1 MLDRD
6 NAKNTYPILVT
17 RDEDTFNNSQAQ
29 ASEMPFASTFAPAN
43 PNTHQHTHQPYSPS
57 VLWAGGDNLL
67 TVATAF
73 FTGRKRAIE
82 DNDQDNDM
90 EAQVQAQGCDF
101 VTTNLSA
108 YLDGE
113 LDSAQTRLV
122 GSHLGKCPRCSEILE
137 SLSDVDETIQREWRD
152 SAPLP
157 SSFHFEQAIDDI
169 MAALPSVPV
178 EAVAFAAHRVHARAR
193 WMRFAT
199 GIAGLVAILTSL
211 WSSYWLG
218 YTNGR
223 RSLSTPGS
231 VFINPFRVNPSQPLS
246 PAPARTVSLSQPV
259 LRLTPALFLLPSHPI
274 ARLHSTRLSLHA
286 PPSPFSRSVLLTRAA
301 ICP

>member
-6 NAKNTYPILVT
+6 NATNASRLFVT
-17 RDEDTFNNSQAQ
+17 HDEDTYNNPQAQ
-29 ASEMPFASTFAPAN
+29 ASEMPFASPFASAN
-43 PNTHQHTHQPYSPS
+43 LNTHQPYSPS
-57 VLWAGGDNLL
+57 VLLAGGDNLL

-73 FTGRKRAIE
+73 FTGRKRAARE
-82 DNDQDNDM
+82 NDQDNDM

-157 SSFHFEQAIDDI
+157 SSFRFEQAVDDI
-169 MAALPSVPV
+169 MTALPSVPV
-178 EAVAFAAHRVHARAR
+178 EAVAFAAHRVHARTR

-223 RSLSTPGS
+223 RSLSMPGS
-231 VFINPFRVNPSQPLS
+231 VFSNPFRYNPSKPLS
-246 PAPARTVSLSQPV
+246 PVPAKTVSLSQPI
-259 LRLTPALFLLPSHPI
+259 LRLTPASFLLPLYPA
-274 ARLHSTRLSLHA
+274 ARLHQSHLSLHA
-286 PPSPFSRSVLLTRAA
+286 PPSPFSRSALLTRASA
-301 ICP
+301 CP

>member
-1 MLDRD
+1 MLDRKT
-6 NAKNTYPILVT
+6 NKNVYSSFVT
-17 RDEDTFNNSQAQ
+17 RDEDTHNNLQAQ
-29 ASEMPFASTFAPAN
+29 ASEMPIASPFAPAA
-43 PNTHQHTHQPYSPS
+43 PNTHQPYSPS
-57 VLWAGGDNLL
+57 VLLAGGDNLL
-67 TVATAF
+67 RAATAF
-73 FTGRKRAIE
+73 FTGRECAAG

-113 LDSAQTRLV
+113 LDCTQTRLV

-137 SLSDVDETIQREWRD
+137 ALSGVDETIQREWRD

-157 SSFHFEQAIDDI
+157 SSFQFEQAVDDI
-169 MAALPSVPV
+169 MNALPSVPV

-231 VFINPFRVNPSQPLS
+231 VFSNPFRYNPSTPLS
-246 PAPARTVSLSQPV
+246 PAPAKTVSLSQPA
-259 LRLTPALFLLPSHPI
+259 LRLTPASFLLPLYPAAHLRPPHLP
-274 ARLHSTRLSLHA
+274 LHT
-286 PPSPFSRSVLLTRAA
+286 PSSFPRSPLLTRAA

>member
-6 NAKNTYPILVT
+6 NPENAYSLFVT
-17 RDEDTFNNSQAQ
+17 RDEDTYHNRQAQ
-29 ASEMPFASTFAPAN
+29 ASATPFASPFAPAN
-43 PNTHQHTHQPYSPS
+43 PNTHQPYSPS
-57 VLWAGGDNLL
+57 VLLAGGDNLL
-67 TVATAF
+67 RIATAI
-73 FTGRKRAIE
+73 FTGRKRAIG

-157 SSFHFEQAIDDI
+157 SSFRFEQAVDDI

-199 GIAGLVAILTSL
+199 GVAGLVVILTSL

-231 VFINPFRVNPSQPLS
+231 VFSNPFRYNPSQPLS
-246 PAPARTVSLSQPV
+246 PAPAKTVSLSQPV
-259 LRLTPALFLLPSHPI
+259 LRLTPASFLLPAHPI
-274 ARLHSTRLSLHA
+274 ARLHPTRFSLHA
-286 PPSPFSRSVLLTRAA
+286 PPSPFSRSALLTHAA
-301 ICP
+301 ACP